1 MSRRIRVGLTLT
13 QDWHRVPGGTAVAA
27 NSLAAELVRSTEVE
41 LTGVVPRTGLPTDG
55 FAPQVPI
62 RRLRV
67 GLPWLYDSWH
77 HLRWPR
83 ITSAVPEAEIVH
95 LTVPMAPP
103 RERIPLVATIHDV
116 LPLTMAS
123 SFTRRGARMMSRG
136 LERIRSEAAMVM
148 VPTEVGRREFLA
160 QGFDPA
166 RLAVVPL
173 GVDPPDRVAPEAQ
186 GEVLGR
192 LGVERPYVLF
202 VGTAEPR
209 KGLDVLASAMVRLD
223 RRELTLVLVGQQGWG
238 DVDLVG
244 VRRVARL
251 GHVPASDLN
260 ALRAG
265 AAVCALPSRAE
276 GFGLPVLEAMAA
288 GSPVV
293 TTSGTPME
301 EFAHGVARFVPV
313 GDDEALAGAL
323 AEVLDDPELA
333 RQMGIAGTER
343 AAEFTWNRT
352 AREVID
358 VYSTVLQ

>member
-1 MSRRIRVGLTLT
+1 
-13 QDWHRVPGGTAVAA
+13 
-27 NSLAAELVRSTEVE
+27 
-41 LTGVVPRTGLPTDG
+41 
-55 FAPQVPI
+55 
-62 RRLRV
+62 
-67 GLPWLYDSWH
+67 
-77 HLRWPR
+77 
-83 ITSAVPEAEIVH
+83 
-95 LTVPMAPP
+95 MAPP
-103 RERIPLVATIHDV
+103 RERIPLVASVHDV
-116 LPLTMAS
+116 LPLTMTS

-160 QGFDPA
+160 HGFDPA
-166 RLAVVPL
+166 RLVVVPL
-173 GVDPPDRVAPEAQ
+173 GVNPPDRVTPEAQ
-186 GEVLGR
+186 REVLE
-192 LGVERPYVLF
+192 LHGVERPYVLF

-209 KGLDVLASAMVRLD
+209 KGLDVLASAMGRLD
-223 RRELTLVLVGQQGWG
+223 RPELTLVLVGQQGWG

-251 GHVPASDLN
+251 GHVPASDLR

-288 GSPVV
+288 GTPVV

-313 GDDEALAGAL
+313 GDVEALAGAL
-323 AEVLDDPELA
+323 ADVLDDPELA
-333 RQMGIAGTER
+333 HQMGIDGTER
-343 AAEFTWNRT
+343 AAEFTWSRT

-358 VYSTVLQ
+358 VYRSVLQ

>member
-27 NSLAAELVRSTEVE
+27 NSLAAELERSGEVE
-41 LTGVVPRTGLPTDG
+41 LTGVVPRTGRPTDG
-55 FAPQVPI
+55 FAPQVPT
-62 RRLRV
+62 RRLRL

-103 RERIPLVATIHDV
+103 RERIPLVATVHDV
-116 LPLTMAS
+116 LPLTMPS
-123 SFTRRGARMMSRG
+123 SFTRRGARMMCRG
-136 LERIRSEAAMVM
+136 LVRIRSEAAMVM
-148 VPTEVGRREFLA
+148 VPTEQGRREFLS

-166 RLAVVPL
+166 RLVVVPL
-173 GVDPPDRVAPEAQ
+173 GVAPVEPVSPETQ
-186 GEVLGR
+186 REVLER
-192 LGVERPYVLF
+192 HGVERPYVLF

-209 KGLDVLASAMVRLD
+209 KGLDVLASAMERLD
-223 RRELTLVLVGQQGWG
+223 RPELTLVLVGPQGWG
-238 DVDLVG
+238 DVDLAG

-251 GHVPASDLN
+251 GHLPASDLS

-288 GSPVV
+288 GTPVV

-313 GDDEALAGAL
+313 GDAEALAGAL
-323 AEVLDDPELA
+323 ADVLDDQELA

-343 AAEFTWNRT
+343 AAEFTWTRT
-352 AREVID
+352 AREVLD
-358 VYSTVLQ
+358 VYAKVLQ